1 MSIPAKMK
9 FIVRGKSVDFK
20 NREGSSPSIPKKTIW
35 LPNSFFF
42 FFILFSLAVQ
52 NSLSFSFTTLYTMSG
67 KSHVIYMIH
76 VQMNIFEQ
84 GMESPFD

>member
-1 MSIPAKMK
+1 MK
-9 FIVRGKSVDFK
+9 FIVRGKSVDFR

-35 LPNSFFF
+35 LPNSLSYPFF

-52 NSLSFSFTTLYTMSG
+52 NSLSFSFTTLYTMSV

-84 GMESPFD
+84 GIPI